1 MISLRFA
8 EIKLEV
14 KNALIE
20 NIGTL
25 GAFILQALKDNLKID
40 DISEITK
47 FDKNL
52 LEAEFLQLKKRG
64 YLNNKTINKK
74 GLKMNLSFR
83 ERAKRE
89 FENLRKATIKEDKKT
104 SVSEIIALT
113 IGIIGFIILVVG
125 YVSVNASWLTLVA
138 LIAAEIFGYTHPIF
152 SLTSISIVGTPFLMS
167 VSGIFSVILGMVLI
181 ATAEKMEID

>member
-1 MISLRFA
+1 
-8 EIKLEV
+8 
-14 KNALIE
+14 
-20 NIGTL
+20 
-25 GAFILQALKDNLKID
+25 
-40 DISEITK
+40 
-47 FDKNL
+47 
-52 LEAEFLQLKKRG
+52 
-64 YLNNKTINKK
+64 
-74 GLKMNLSFR
+74 MNLSFR

-125 YVSVNASWLTLVA
+125 YVSVSASWLTLVA

-167 VSGIFSVILGMVLI
+167 VSGIFSVILGIVLI
-181 ATAEKMEID
+181 ATAEKMEIE